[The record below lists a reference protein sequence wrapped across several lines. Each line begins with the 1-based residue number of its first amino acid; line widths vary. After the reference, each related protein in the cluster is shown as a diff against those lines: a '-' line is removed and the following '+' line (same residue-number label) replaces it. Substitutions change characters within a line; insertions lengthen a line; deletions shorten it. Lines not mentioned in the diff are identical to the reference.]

1 VQYVALKK
9 LSFTQGNIL
18 LKELTQ
24 TINNEIKLYILGV
37 SIDNKLGNWLISLSV
52 SNFTQKY

>member
-1 VQYVALKK
+1 
-9 LSFTQGNIL
+9 L

-24 TINNEIKLYILGV
+24 TIDNEIKLYILGV